1 MSSSSNNKKLLAWVD
16 EMATLCQPDNIVWCD
31 GSDEEWDTLWDL
43 MVEGG
48 TARRINEEKRP
59 NSFHVNSIP
68 ADVARVEDRTYICS
82 HTEAEA
88 GPTNNWFDPHEM
100 REKMNGMFAGCMKGR
115 TMYVIPFSMGPVGS
129 DIAQIGVELSD
140 SPYVVVNMHIMARV
154 GQDVLDVLG
163 DDAHFVPCIHSV
175 GVPLA
180 EGEKSEAWPCN
191 PDNRYIVHYP
201 ETREIWSFGSG
212 YGGNALLG

>member
-1 MSSSSNNKKLLAWVD
+1 MSSSSKNKKLLAWVD
-16 EMATLCQPDNIVWCD
+16 EMATLCQPDNIVWAD
-31 GSDEEWDTLWDL
+31 GTDEEWDTLWDL

-100 REKMNGMFAGCMKGR
+100 REKNERHVFWLHER
-115 TMYVIPFSMGPVGS
+115 SYHVRHSFQHGPCR
-129 DIAQIGVELSD
+129 IR
-140 SPYVVVNMHIMARV
+140 H
-154 GQDVLDVLG
+154 
-163 DDAHFVPCIHSV
+163 C
-175 GVPLA
+175 
-180 EGEKSEAWPCN
+180 
-191 PDNRYIVHYP
+191 PDRC
-201 ETREIWSFGSG
+201 
-212 YGGNALLG
+212 